1 MAESTRKWLTG
12 PASSQLTAR
21 QSGGAVATVG
31 DDSVRPLP
39 LEYESPS
46 ATLLALPVPFRS
58 RFVIWIIASMFAV
71 IMVVV
76 CTFPIDHIVSTKGKV
91 VPVEP
96 TIVVQPLEISIV
108 RSIEVKEG
116 QVVHKGDVLARL
128 DPTFT
133 ENDAASTAQQAQSL
147 KAQVDRL
154 QAELDGRTYVSDGTP
169 ASELEAMMYTQRHAE
184 FTYKMVNYQQQIDSL
199 KAKLDQAKSDVAA
212 YTARLKVATLVES
225 KRRQLEREQF
235 GSQLDALAAMDNRV
249 EMARLLEYA
258 RQTALGAE
266 QDFEAMIS
274 ERDGAVQ
281 SWRNDTGTLL
291 SQQQRTLF
299 DMQDQADKNKLRH
312 ELVVLRAD
320 RDAIVLSIAPVSV
333 GSVLQPSDQFFTLVP
348 VDSPTEIETQVDGSD
363 AGFVSVGDPVTI
375 KFQTFPYFTYGIA
388 RGKIRS
394 MSPDSFDTSLDQV
407 NSGTG
412 AIPSTGGSNQH
423 SSSSTS
429 NPPSS
434 RTEAARG
441 SFFYRSRITID
452 QLLLHDLPPG
462 FRVMPGMSVQADIKV
477 GTRTVIQSLLSSV
490 IPGISEGMH
499 EP

>member
-1 MAESTRKWLTG
+1 MAKSTRRRLTG
-12 PASSQLTAR
+12 SSQLTAR
-21 QSGGAVATVG
+21 QSKRAIATVG
-31 DDSVRPLP
+31 DNSVRPLP

-91 VPVEP
+91 VPVDP

-116 QVVHKGDVLARL
+116 QLVHKGDVLGQL

-412 AIPSTGGSNQH
+412 AIPSTGSSNQP
-423 SSSSTS
+423 SSTS
-429 NPPSS
+429 TTNQVSS
-434 RTEAARG
+434 RAEAAAG
-441 SFFYRSRITID
+441 AFFYRSRITID

-462 FRVMPGMSVQADIKV
+462 FRIMPGMSVQADVKV
-477 GTRTVIQSLLSSV
+477 GKQTVIQWLLSTV
-490 IPGISEGMH
+490 VPTVTEGMH

>member
-1 MAESTRKWLTG
+1 M
-12 PASSQLTAR
+12 
-21 QSGGAVATVG
+21 AVATVG
-31 DDSVRPLP
+31 DDSVIPLP

-58 RFVIWIIASMFAV
+58 RFVIWIMASMFAV

-91 VPVEP
+91 VPVDP

-249 EMARLLEYA
+249 EMSRLLEYA

-266 QDFEAMIS
+266 QDFKAMIS
-274 ERDGAVQ
+274 ERDGYVQ

-320 RDAIVLSIAPVSV
+320 RDAIVLSIAPISV
-333 GSVLQPSDQFFTLVP
+333 GSVLQPADQFFTLVQ

-394 MSPDSFDTSLDQV
+394 MSPDSFDTSLDQIT
-407 NSGTG
+407 SGTG
-412 AIPSTGGSNQH
+412 AIPSTGSSNQP
-423 SSSSTS
+423 SSTS
-429 NPPSS
+429 TTNQVSS
-434 RTEAARG
+434 RAEAAAG
-441 SFFYRSRITID
+441 AFFYRSRITID

-462 FRVMPGMSVQADIKV
+462 FRIMPGMSVQADVKV
-477 GTRTVIQSLLSSV
+477 GKQTVIQWLLSTV
-490 IPGISEGMH
+490 VPTVTEGMH